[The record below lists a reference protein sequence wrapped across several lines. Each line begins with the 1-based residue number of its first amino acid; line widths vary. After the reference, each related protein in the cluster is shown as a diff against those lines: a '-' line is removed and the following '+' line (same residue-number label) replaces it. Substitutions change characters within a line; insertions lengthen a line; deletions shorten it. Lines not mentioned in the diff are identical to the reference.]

1 METNN
6 PAQTF
11 LMEAEELLA
20 KIEEIALEA
29 QPGDINGENIHHLFR
44 AFHTI
49 KGSGAMFGFEAV
61 AAFTHHVETVLDKVR
76 DGLIPISAELIDLIL
91 ASKDQIKTL
100 LDAAQSN
107 QPVPPENGQKLVA
120 RLNALLPVTAP
131 AAGATGTTGAIQPPA
146 PITPAEAT
154 PRVTAA
160 AQTFNVQFRPQAGI
174 MVSGTDP
181 VMLLD
186 ELRSLGDCQIVAQT
200 AGIPLLDQLKA
211 DQCYLAW
218 DIKLTTDQGLNGIKD
233 VFIFVEDVSEIK
245 ITPLTEKSPVQSPA
259 PPPKEIPSAA
269 VKEIHKPA
277 AMDSVVRVPAER
289 LDRLVSLVGE
299 LVMNQ
304 SRLGQ
309 VAAISNVP
317 NLGSTVEELERLVN
331 ELRDNVLGI
340 RMMPIGTTFGRFKR
354 LVHDLSHDLG
364 KEIDLFTEGADTE
377 MDKTVLDRLGDPLVH
392 IIRNSIDHGI
402 EQPAER
408 ERLGKPRHGAIRLAA
423 SHVGSNVVITIDDDG
438 HGVDLEAVRAKA
450 VEKKLISAGASL
462 TEKEVLDLLFLPG
475 FSTAKAI
482 TSVSGRG
489 VGMDVVK
496 RQFDALRGQI
506 AMTTTAGAGTHM
518 TLTLPLTLA
527 IINGLLVEIGADQFI
542 VPMSVV
548 TENVELHRSE
558 RARNNGRNVIPVRG
572 DLIPYIRL
580 RETFEITE
588 NEPDI
593 EKIVIVRHGAD
604 RVGFVVDRV
613 LGSHQTVIQSLGRFF
628 QNLDLISGT
637 TIMGDGR
644 VALIMDVAGMVRFAE
659 RQILSKPF
667 NSN

>member
-637 TIMGDGR
+637 AIMGDGR

>member
-1 METNN
+1 
-6 PAQTF
+6 
-11 LMEAEELLA
+11 
-20 KIEEIALEA
+20 
-29 QPGDINGENIHHLFR
+29 
-44 AFHTI
+44 
-49 KGSGAMFGFEAV
+49 
-61 AAFTHHVETVLDKVR
+61 
-76 DGLIPISAELIDLIL
+76 
-91 ASKDQIKTL
+91 
-100 LDAAQSN
+100 
-107 QPVPPENGQKLVA
+107 
-120 RLNALLPVTAP
+120 
-131 AAGATGTTGAIQPPA
+131 
-146 PITPAEAT
+146 
-154 PRVTAA
+154 
-160 AQTFNVQFRPQAGI
+160 
-174 MVSGTDP
+174 
-181 VMLLD
+181 
-186 ELRSLGDCQIVAQT
+186 
-200 AGIPLLDQLKA
+200 
-211 DQCYLAW
+211 
-218 DIKLTTDQGLNGIKD
+218 
-233 VFIFVEDVSEIK
+233 
-245 ITPLTEKSPVQSPA
+245 
-259 PPPKEIPSAA
+259 
-269 VKEIHKPA
+269 
-277 AMDSVVRVPAER
+277 
-289 LDRLVSLVGE
+289 
-299 LVMNQ
+299 
-304 SRLGQ
+304 
-309 VAAISNVP
+309 
-317 NLGSTVEELERLVN
+317 
-331 ELRDNVLGI
+331 
-340 RMMPIGTTFGRFKR
+340 
-354 LVHDLSHDLG
+354 
-364 KEIDLFTEGADTE
+364 
-377 MDKTVLDRLGDPLVH
+377 
-392 IIRNSIDHGI
+392 
-402 EQPAER
+402 
-408 ERLGKPRHGAIRLAA
+408 
-423 SHVGSNVVITIDDDG
+423 
-438 HGVDLEAVRAKA
+438 